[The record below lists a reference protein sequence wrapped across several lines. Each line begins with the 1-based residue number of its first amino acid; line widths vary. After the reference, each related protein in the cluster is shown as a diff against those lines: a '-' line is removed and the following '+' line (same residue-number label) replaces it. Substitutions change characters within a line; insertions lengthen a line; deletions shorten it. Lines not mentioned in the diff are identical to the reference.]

1 MWDSLFHKP
10 PESAL
15 LEKWDIKKGKQAN
28 ESCMSTAYG
37 CKGWNA
43 IENHVIQEY
52 RADEL
57 EAGDGAPILAIKR
70 SMYGW
75 RAMCTRS

>member
-1 MWDSLFHKP
+1 MWDSLLDKP

-57 EAGDGAPILAIKR
+57 
-70 SMYGW
+70 
-75 RAMCTRS
+75 